1 VHFFFFWNG
10 VIIQFLFRCEVVTD
24 AQGKFI
30 QVSLEAIRDLGNYM
44 LGQEMIP
51 QVVKLSC
58 GEGMV

>member
-1 VHFFFFWNG
+1 
-10 VIIQFLFRCEVVTD
+10 VTD
-24 AQGKFI
+24 APGKFI

>member
-1 VHFFFFWNG
+1 MWNSD
-10 VIIQFLFRCEVVTD
+10 CD

-30 QVSLEAIRDLGNYM
+30 QVLLEAIRDLGDYM

-58 GEGMV
+58 GKGMGVMKRKL